1 MRSVSSLALGALFIL
16 LAVGTID
23 ISVVVADEDLDMVFH
38 VEGMT

>member
-16 LAVGTID
+16 FAVGTID
-23 ISVVVADEDLDMVFH
+23 ISVAVADEDLDMVFH